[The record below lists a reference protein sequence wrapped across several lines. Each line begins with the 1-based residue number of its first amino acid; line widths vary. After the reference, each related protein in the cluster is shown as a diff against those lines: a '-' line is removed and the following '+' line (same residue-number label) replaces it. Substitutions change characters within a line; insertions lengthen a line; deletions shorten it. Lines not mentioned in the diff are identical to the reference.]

1 MARAGFL
8 SRFLAFLID
17 GIALS
22 VISWLLSLI
31 FFPFMGAA
39 ESTNSGIF
47 AVFLGG
53 IGLVLGLILLF
64 LQFIYFG
71 YLWSK
76 SGQSLGMRVVNIRVA
91 RRDGAKLDF
100 LRAGLRGT
108 LGYWISGLIFGLG
121 FLWAAFDGN
130 KEAWHDKLFDTGV
143 FTA

>member
-8 SRFLAFLID
+8 SRFLAFFID

-22 VISWLLSLI
+22 VISGVLSLI
-31 FFPFMGAA
+31 FTPFMRASDA
-39 ESTNSGIF
+39 TNSGLF
-47 AVFLGG
+47 SAFLGG
-53 IGLVLGLILLF
+53 IGLLLGLIILF

-108 LGYWISGLIFGLG
+108 VGYWISGFIFGLG